1 MAKVF
6 NSWAKYDNKQKT
18 IDQLLKTC
26 TQLNGQACDNSAH
39 AISTLIVNK
48 TKDSRKKCL
57 LIVSLVIKCSYF
69 EYSVIFIY

>member
-26 TQLNGQACDNSAH
+26 THLNGPACDNSAH

-48 TKDSRKKCL
+48 TKDSRKKVFVNSFTCNKMYL
-57 LIVSLVIKCSYF
+57 L
-69 EYSVIFIY
+69 